1 MPTVA
6 ELAQTIADDSGLDY
20 TLDQAV
26 ILRALNR
33 AQRSI
38 CSRIPMLTS
47 TTNSTTA
54 GDGTT
59 DFFSIAS
66 YERIHNV
73 LLCDSANFATGPFV
87 EIVQGNPGDI
97 ALGRP
102 ASPPTH
108 FYLYGQQLRLNGP
121 IPVGQSMVINYDPA
135 PVTLTIATASA
146 DINVPVAFHE
156 DALMTLALAY
166 ILEGY
171 EGDEQRASYYRQ
183 LANDAI
189 QRLIAW
195 AVRRGGVEAPNARF
209 GAAHFETPDPLEIR

>member
-38 CSRIPMLTS
+38 CSRIPSLTG
-47 TTNSTTA
+47 TANTTTA
-54 GDGTT
+54 GDGVN
-59 DFFSIAS
+59 DFFPATT

-73 LLCDSANFATGPFV
+73 LVCDSANYATGPFV
-87 EIVQGNPGDI
+87 ELIHANPGDI
-97 ALGRP
+97 AMSKP
-102 ASPPTH
+102 SNPPTH
-108 FYLYGQQLRLNGP
+108 YQMFGPQLRLNGP
-121 IPVGQSMVINYDPA
+121 VPVGQSLVVYYDPY
-135 PVTLTIATASA
+135 PTTLTIATTEAA
-146 DINVPVAFHE
+146 INIPVSFHE
-156 DALMTLALAY
+156 DALMALALAY

-171 EGDEQRASYYRQ
+171 EGDEQRASYYRN
-183 LANDAI
+183 LATEAI

-195 AVRRGGVEAPNARF
+195 SVRRGGVEAPNARF
-209 GAAHFETPDPLEIR
+209 GAAHFETPSPLEIR